1 MMISSVLRALNSKKS
16 DEYSQNNQVD
26 FSLYSGRQ
34 PDDGYVSY
42 KTDVKGGGIIMLGP
56 IPVIFGSDSKSIK
69 TLILLAIVLMLL
81 YFLIFM

>member
-1 MMISSVLRALNSKKS
+1 MIASFLDALNSKQS
-16 DEYSQNNQVD
+16 DEYSQNTS
-26 FSLYSGRQ
+26 FHPSLSSDGHS
-34 PDDGYVSY
+34 DDGYVSR

-56 IPVIFGSDSKSIK
+56 IPVIFGSDRKSIK